1 MDDATPTRK
10 NLKQLAA
17 EAGLPLSEAQARLRG
32 AGVEP
37 PYRKAKVDGR
47 ELREIRIA
55 LGLPA
60 RRHVSELGTSLEPHE
75 LDARLLVPM
84 LRKGKVG
91 RQHTT
96 PVENVYGHG
105 VPGHQVGEAKARVD
119 SMIAEGLLEEK
130 SSQGRRHVWLTNA
143 GRARAEELRGG

>member
-1 MDDATPTRK
+1 M
-10 NLKQLAA
+10 
-17 EAGLPLSEAQARLRG
+17 
-32 AGVEP
+32 
-37 PYRKAKVDGR
+37 
-47 ELREIRIA
+47 REIRLA

-60 RRHVSELGTSLEPHE
+60 RRHVSEAGTSLEPDD

-105 VPGHQVGEAKARVD
+105 VPGHQQGEAKARVD
-119 SMIAEGLLEEK
+119 TMIAEGLLEEK

-143 GRARAEELRGG
+143 GRARAEELRSA